1 MEWKIL
7 LWIQITN
14 MNLQILNTP
23 NLKTRINV
31 ARNAEIGQFDSDR
44 VESETIREVMDEIL
58 SDKRLSIEHKCN
70 GHVIP
75 K

>member
-14 MNLQILNTP
+14 MNLQITNTT
-23 NLKTRINV
+23 NLKIRTTI

-44 VESETIREVMDEIL
+44 VESETIREVMDEML
-58 SDKRLSIEHKCN
+58 SDKRLSIERKCN

>member
-1 MEWKIL
+1 MMARRNS
-7 LWIQITN
+7 QITN
-14 MNLQILNTP
+14 MP
-23 NLKTRINV
+23 NLKIRLNI
-31 ARNAEIGQFDSDR
+31 ARNAEIGHFDSDR

-58 SDKRLSIEHKCN
+58 SDKRLSIERKCN

>member
-1 MEWKIL
+1 
-7 LWIQITN
+7 
-14 MNLQILNTP
+14 MNLQIPNTR
-23 NLKTRINV
+23 NLKIRTNV
-31 ARNAEIGQFDSDR
+31 ARNAEIGQFDNFDSDR

-58 SDKRLSIEHKCN
+58 SDKRLSIERMFN

>member
-1 MEWKIL
+1 MMARRNS
-7 LWIQITN
+7 QITN
-14 MNLQILNTP
+14 MP
-23 NLKTRINV
+23 NLKIRINI
-31 ARNAEIGQFDSDR
+31 ARNAEIGHFDSDR

-75 K
+75 R

>member
-1 MEWKIL
+1 MECKIL
-7 LWIQITN
+7 SWIQITN
-14 MNLQILNTP
+14 MNLQILNLP

-31 ARNAEIGQFDSDR
+31 ARNAEIGHFDSDR

-58 SDKRLSIEHKCN
+58 SDKRLSIERKCN

>member
-1 MEWKIL
+1 M
-7 LWIQITN
+7 QITN
-14 MNLQILNTP
+14 MP
-23 NLKTRINV
+23 NLKIRTNV
-31 ARNAEIGQFDSDR
+31 AHNAEIGRFDSDR

-75 K
+75 R

>member
-1 MEWKIL
+1 M
-7 LWIQITN
+7 
-14 MNLQILNTP
+14 P
-23 NLKTRINV
+23 NLKIRTNV
-31 ARNAEIGQFDSDR
+31 ARNAEIGHFDSDR

-58 SDKRLSIEHKCN
+58 SDKRLSIEHMFN

>member
-1 MEWKIL
+1 M
-7 LWIQITN
+7 QITN
-14 MNLQILNTP
+14 MP
-23 NLKTRINV
+23 NLKIRLNI
-31 ARNAEIGQFDSDR
+31 ARNAEIGHFDSDR

-58 SDKRLSIEHKCN
+58 SDKRLSIERKCN

>member
-1 MEWKIL
+1 MQL
-7 LWIQITN
+7 TD
-14 MNLQILNTP
+14 MP
-23 NLKTRINV
+23 NLKIRTNV
-31 ARNAEIGQFDSDR
+31 ARNTEIGRFDSDR

>member
-1 MEWKIL
+1 MSA
-7 LWIQITN
+7 
-14 MNLQILNTP
+14 
-23 NLKTRINV
+23 NLKIRTNV
-31 ARNAEIGQFDSDR
+31 ARNAEIGHFDSDR

-58 SDKRLSIEHKCN
+58 SDKRLSIERMFN

>member
-1 MEWKIL
+1 MMASRNL
-7 LWIQITN
+7 HITN
-14 MNLQILNTP
+14 VP
-23 NLKTRINV
+23 NLKIRTNV
-31 ARNAEIGQFDSDR
+31 ARNAEIGHFDSDR

-58 SDKRLSIEHKCN
+58 SDKRLSIERKCN